1 MVGDST
7 VNLFKEWE
15 YTGEMTPNT
24 AERVGTHLDEI
35 VEREIKEMQELID
48 KEPYLAFARLTSLS
62 SFLNG
67 AAAKRPFILRKLEKW
82 IKAIQ
87 NTLSKLAK
95 KIGAIGFNISVGLP
109 AGVSITL
116 SFSVS
121 P

>member
-1 MVGDST
+1 MGDLT
-7 VNLFKEWE
+7 VNSFKKWE
-15 YTGEMTPNT
+15 YTGEMAPDI
-24 AERVGTHLDEI
+24 ADEIGTHLDEI
-35 VEREIKEMQELID
+35 VEREIDEIQGLID
-48 KEPYLAFARLTSLS
+48 KEPYLAFARLTSLT

-87 NTLSKLAK
+87 NTLSKLGK
-95 KIGAIGFNISVGLP
+95 RIGAIGFSISVGLP
-109 AGVSITL
+109 AGVSISL